1 MNVRLKYDMPFTAGI
16 YYDHAVRMTNYNLRL
31 WMATNTD
38 ISADQTVAF
47 ERIKYFVYTQ
57 MDSTIFINS
66 NEHDQGRLFAEAGL
80 NVTTLPGDPV
90 DQLVGI
96 MLYHKLNAIAENR
109 MTVFETELSS
119 THGDGMTYL
128 HCEDENTAG
137 FVHPDWWSSPDLRHS
152 DIDLAMSDKV
162 VAITQTTPWRE
173 LELDW
178 SNNTDQDDTGNI
190 VVFADF
196 VKQSDDTK

>member
-16 YYDHAVRMTNYNLRL
+16 YHDHALRMNNYNLRL

-38 ISADQTVAF
+38 VAVDQTIAF
-47 ERIKYFVYTQ
+47 ERIKYFVYTR

-66 NEHDQGRLFAEAGL
+66 DEQQQIQLFAESGL
-80 NVTTLPGDPV
+80 SVTTLPGDPV

-128 HCEDENTAG
+128 HCEDEDTTG
-137 FVHPDWWSSPDLRHS
+137 FVHPAWWASPDLKHN
-152 DIDLAMSDKV
+152 DIDLSNSDKV

-173 LELDW
+173 LELGW
-178 SNNTDQDDTGNI
+178 SNTADPVDSGNI

-196 VKQSDDTK
+196 ANPSDETK